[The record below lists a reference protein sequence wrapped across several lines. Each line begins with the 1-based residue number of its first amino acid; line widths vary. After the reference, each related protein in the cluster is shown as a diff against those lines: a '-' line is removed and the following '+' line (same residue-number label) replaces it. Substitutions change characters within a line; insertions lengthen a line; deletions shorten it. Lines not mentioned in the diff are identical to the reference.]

1 MMPPFSKIS
10 GQKKSNWQVEYVL
23 RRDLG
28 ITGEELANMSYV
40 KVKYFLKLLEDERKE
55 LEKEFKK

>member
-1 MMPPFSKIS
+1 MPPFSKIS